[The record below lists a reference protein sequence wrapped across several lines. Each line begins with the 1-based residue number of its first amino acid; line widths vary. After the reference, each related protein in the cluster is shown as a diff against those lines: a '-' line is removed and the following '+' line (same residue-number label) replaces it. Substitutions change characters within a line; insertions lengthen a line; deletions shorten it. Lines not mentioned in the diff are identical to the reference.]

1 MAHRGTLPARARHPH
16 PPRQDPSAPPPHR
29 HRYAAA
35 LHRSAE
41 RYRPASPVLLRVS
54 VGIIYCWFGVLKLF
68 PATSPAEH
76 IAIQTMTKL
85 TGGSVPAQVSLP
97 LLGTA
102 ETLIGL
108 ALVTGVLLRHALAAF
123 YAHMSGVF
131 SSLVLLP
138 DAMWHHG
145 IPTLDGQYVL
155 KNLVL
160 IAACLAVTADEL
172 TR

>member
-1 MAHRGTLPARARHPH
+1 MARRDTPPTRARHPH
-16 PPRQDPSAPPPHR
+16 PRRPRSLPPPPHR

-35 LHRSAE
+35 LHRAAE
-41 RYRPASPVLLRVS
+41 RYRPGSLTILRVS
-54 VGIIYCWFGVLKLF
+54 VGVIYCWFGILKLF

-76 IAIQTMTKL
+76 IAIRTMTKL
-85 TGGSVPAQVSLP
+85 TGGLVPAQASLP

-108 ALVTGVLLRHALAAF
+108 ALVTGILLRHALAAF
-123 YAHMSGVF
+123 YAHMSGVL
-131 SSLVLLP
+131 SSLILLP

-172 TR
+172 TS

>member
-1 MAHRGTLPARARHPH
+1 LRLPL
-16 PPRQDPSAPPPHR
+16 HR
-29 HRYAAA
+29 HRYSAA
-35 LHRSAE
+35 LHGAAR
-41 RYRPASPVLLRVS
+41 RYRPASLIILRAS
-54 VGIIYCWFGVLKLF
+54 VGLIYCWFGILKLF
-68 PATSPAEH
+68 PATSPAER
-76 IAIQTMTKL
+76 IAVQTMTEL
-85 TGGSVPAQVSLP
+85 TGGLVPARVSLP

-108 ALVTGVLLRHALAAF
+108 ALVTGILLRHALAAF
-123 YAHMSGVF
+123 YAHMSGVL
-131 SSLVLLP
+131 SSLILLP
-138 DAMWHHG
+138 DVMWHHG

>member
-1 MAHRGTLPARARHPH
+1 MAHRGTLPTRVRHQPQRH
-16 PPRQDPSAPPPHR
+16 QRPSALPPHC
-29 HRYAAA
+29 HRYSAAV
-35 LHRSAE
+35 HRVAE
-41 RYRPASPVLLRVS
+41 RYRLGSLVILRVS
-54 VGIIYCWFGVLKLF
+54 VGVIYCWFGILKLF

-76 IAIQTMTKL
+76 IALQTMTKL
-85 TGGSVPAQVSLP
+85 TGSLVPAQVSLP

-108 ALVTGVLLRHALAAF
+108 ALITGILLRHALAAF
-123 YAHMSGVF
+123 YAHMSGVL
-131 SSLVLLP
+131 SSLALLP

>member
-16 PPRQDPSAPPPHR
+16 PHRQDPSAPPPHR

-41 RYRPASPVLLRVS
+41 RYRPASLVLLRVS

-76 IAIQTMTKL
+76 IAIRTMTEL

>member
-1 MAHRGTLPARARHPH
+1 M
-16 PPRQDPSAPPPHR
+16 
-29 HRYAAA
+29 
-35 LHRSAE
+35 LHRAAG
-41 RYRPASPVLLRVS
+41 RYRPGSLTVLRVS
-54 VGIIYCWFGVLKLF
+54 VGVVYCWFGVLKLF

-76 IAIQTMTKL
+76 IALQTMTKL
-85 TGGSVPAQVSLP
+85 TGGLVPAQVSLP
-97 LLGTA
+97 LLGTTEA
-102 ETLIGL
+102 LIGL
-108 ALVTGVLLRHALAAF
+108 ALISGFLLRPALVAF

-145 IPTLDGQYVL
+145 APTLDGQYVL

-160 IAACLAVTADEL
+160 VTACLAVTADDL